1 MRDAPPLNSSRVI
14 YFATGPDAQVT
25 VVCIGV
31 KRLYVMML
39 TNEFRKLCSV
49 TTEATP

>member
-1 MRDAPPLNSSRVI
+1 VI

-31 KRLYVMML
+31 KRLYVMAP
-39 TNEFRKLCSV
+39 TKPFRKLR
-49 TTEATP
+49 

>member
-1 MRDAPPLNSSRVI
+1 VI

-25 VVCIGV
+25 VACIGV
-31 KRLYVMML
+31 RSLDVNQPTKP
-39 TNEFRKLCSV
+39 FRKLCSV